1 MDSGWRRRI
10 PGGVLAALLLCAATG
25 PMPGD
30 AQAQAIHPMKQTIA
44 KLYGNIVALITYLD
58 VCRVHG
64 GGNAADFAGALDAY
78 KQEVAPVLARIDVV
92 LRGVMK
98 SEGDAAADPT
108 PLYDAADEAALG
120 RIRGLQKSHPDE
132 FTVLCGGLLKI
143 ARERRLEFAPLRE
156 RFPDEM
162 QALDDWK

>member
-1 MDSGWRRRI
+1 MAFANRSRI
-10 PGGVLAALLLCAATG
+10 IGGALAAALMFAAAG
-25 PMPGD
+25 LWSGD
-30 AQAQAIHPMKQTIA
+30 ARAQAIHPMKETIA
-44 KLYGNIVALITYLD
+44 KLYGNIVAIITYLD

-64 GGNAADFAGALDAY
+64 GDMAEDFAGALDSY

-92 LRGVMK
+92 LRGVLK
-98 SEGDAAADPT
+98 SEGDAAADPSR
-108 PLYDAADEAALG
+108 LYAAADEAALG
-120 RIRGLQKSHPDE
+120 RIRGLQESHPDE
-132 FTVLCGGLLKI
+132 FVILCGGLLKI

>member
-1 MDSGWRRRI
+1 MFRGALAAAMLFVAVGFI
-10 PGGVLAALLLCAATG
+10 PGQ
-25 PMPGD
+25 

-58 VCRVHG
+58 VCRVHAG
-64 GGNAADFAGALDAY
+64 DKAADFSGALDSY

-92 LRGVMK
+92 LRGVLK
-98 SEGDAAADPT
+98 SEGNAAPNPT

-120 RIRGLQKSHPDE
+120 RIRGLQESHPDE
-132 FTVLCGGLLKI
+132 FTLLCGTLLKT

-162 QALDDWK
+162 QALDNWK